1 MTSHKEGP
9 QKFGRF
15 IKKGDRL
22 LKSIALEEFSFTEI
36 ADTHLTVLDNP
47 EGSILHVRLHDAD
60 DLRDSV
66 KDPGKFNEPL
76 IDPSSLRGVIRPA
89 DFTADWRNSRTQMG
103 RRANKDEDD
112 DLDFGLQPEAPTK
125 QTKTDSTSQPSTT
138 PPVGEHAS
146 AVAPPSVTVSPSKA
160 HVPTPAFDE
169 EADQDVGGFRI
180 ERNAEAQPESLEQL
194 RPTNTMFDPGS
205 VAKAAATMAHQ
216 EQRLAGSEFIPINQS
231 TPVADPEQQAVD
243 EYRNRLAVQKS
254 NEALLAELA
263 EEAKAKGWQEGFK
276 IGEEKAELQY
286 RQNASIM
293 FGKLADLIS
302 EFEKLKF
309 NVLENVEQN
318 FHDLCQAMAEALLR
332 REFDIHPQAFTDVLR
347 KAVAETVPQDTFKIR
362 IHPETWERISKL
374 EASDINPNLVKDSTI
389 APGDFRIESQ
399 LSVVDSGA
407 KKLITALLEQ
417 VDVGLFKEKGK
428 AS

>member
-36 ADTHLTVLDNP
+36 AESQLTVLDNT

-66 KDPGKFNEPL
+66 KDPGKFNQTL
-76 IDPSSLRGVIRPA
+76 VDPAKMRGIIRPS
-89 DFTADWRNSRTQMG
+89 DFTADWRDSRNQLG
-103 RRANKDEDD
+103 RRANKDDDD
-112 DLDFGLQPEAPTK
+112 DLDFGLQPDGKSAAPAPDAREDQTRPATTQVPQAAPHNLRTPEA
-125 QTKTDSTSQPSTT
+125 
-138 PPVGEHAS
+138 
-146 AVAPPSVTVSPSKA
+146 AV
-160 HVPTPAFDE
+160 DE
-169 EADQDVGGFRI
+169 QDDQDVGGFRI
-180 ERNAEAQPESLEQL
+180 ERQPETQPESLEQL
-194 RPTNTMFDPGS
+194 RPTNATFDPGS

-216 EQRLAGSEFIPINQS
+216 EQRIAESDFIPINQGI
-231 TPVADPEQQAVD
+231 PVANPEQQAVD

-254 NEALLAELA
+254 NEALLAELS
-263 EEAKAKGWQEGFK
+263 EEARAKGWQEGFK

-286 RQNASIM
+286 RQNVSVM
-293 FGKLADLIS
+293 FAKLADLIG
-302 EFEKLKF
+302 EFERLKF
-309 NVLENVEQN
+309 DVLENVEHN

-332 REFDIHPQAFTDVLR
+332 REFDIHPQAFGDVLR
-347 KAVAETVPQDTFKIR
+347 KAISETVPQDTFKIR
-362 IHPETWERISKL
+362 VHPETWEKISKL
-374 EASDINPNLVKDSTI
+374 DASDIIPNLIKDGSI
-389 APGDFRIESQ
+389 ALGDFRIESQ

-407 KKLITALLEQ
+407 RKLISSLLEQ
-417 VDVGLFKEKGK
+417 VDIGLFKEKGK